1 MLSKTKVKYIQ
12 SLGQKK
18 FRQSEGMF
26 LAEGPKLVTELLQ
39 EVPQKVQEVYAT
51 ADWIAESGDLLKQVN
66 CVSVDEAMLEKIS
79 LLSTPNKVVALVK
92 QF

>member
-39 EVPQKVQEVYAT
+39 EVPQLVQEV
-51 ADWIAESGDLLKQVN
+51 LRQ
-66 CVSVDEAMLEKIS
+66 
-79 LLSTPNKVVALVK
+79 
-92 QF
+92 

>member
-39 EVPQKVQEVYAT
+39 EVPQLVQEVFAT
-51 ADWIAESGDLLKQVN
+51 ADWMAAPVRAAAPPIAQGRSGPAPDG
-66 CVSVDEAMLEKIS
+66 ARY
-79 LLSTPNKVVALVK
+79 P
-92 QF
+92 